1 MGGNETLSFVER
13 DFPSALVWT
22 RQEMHGGDDSC
33 LGPKGG
39 SSKENLFQE
48 INIAHRIE
56 IQNFYIT
63 AFSFAIICGEF
74 VPDCIRKSGKFF
86 SRIYSRLHIRHNNSS
101 PYHNAFIILL
111 YVCFLGNY
119 SIVWLDIYDVKWP
132 I

>member
-1 MGGNETLSFVER
+1 MKGNFLCFVER

-39 SSKENLFQE
+39 SSKENPFLE

-56 IQNFYIT
+56 IKNFYTT
-63 AFSFAIICGEF
+63 AFSSAIKCGEF
-74 VPDCIRKSGKFF
+74 VPDCIGKLGKFF
-86 SRIYSRLHIRHNNSS
+86 SRIHSRLQIRNNNSS
-101 PYHNAFIILL
+101 PYHNTIIFLL
-111 YVCFLGNY
+111 NVCFLGNY
-119 SIVWLDIYDVKWP
+119 SFVWLDIYEVKWP